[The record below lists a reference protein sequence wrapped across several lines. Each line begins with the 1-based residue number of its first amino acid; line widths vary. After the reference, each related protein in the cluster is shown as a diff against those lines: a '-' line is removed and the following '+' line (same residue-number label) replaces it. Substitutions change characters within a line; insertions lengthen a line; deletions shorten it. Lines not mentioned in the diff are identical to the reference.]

1 MMYVGLDGLVTPVR
15 KLDLNRA
22 AADTVLQQ
30 RFDEKHS
37 MAYQSLWESWTC
49 TVLQQVC
56 YELLYITVRVQM

>member
-1 MMYVGLDGLVTPVR
+1 MEWYLLLLLHGMVCYL
-15 KLDLNRA
+15 
-22 AADTVLQQ
+22 LQQ